1 MWSVTA
7 TAPSCT
13 RVCRMSTG
21 RSFFRTASE
30 WPFQS
35 RRNLRD
41 RHAVATPPTNL
52 TARCTAR
59 GTNGTQVRMPQES
72 FPDGFEVHAQAD
84 KIRCLARF
92 PNLTFAGSQLEKGCL
107 SQQQLVLSRVHESYA
122 KPGLAG
128 LYRCSNLRN
137 TCCELKSPAVPK
149 LLSEGQRWR
158 VLGALATCNL
168 KFAREKMPDLRPMFV
183 DAQGSVSEGALLSD
197 WLKG

>member
-1 MWSVTA
+1 MNHIKGSSLMWSVTA

-13 RVCRMSTG
+13 RACRMNTDQ
-21 RSFFRTASE
+21 SFFRTASE

-84 KIRCLARF
+84 KIRCLAGF
-92 PNLTFAGSQLEKGCL
+92 SNLTFAGSKLDRGCL
-107 SQQQLVLSRVHESYA
+107 SQQQLCVISRSRIVREAGFGRHVQVFEPSKHMLRA
-122 KPGLAG
+122 KKPS
-128 LYRCSNLRN
+128 CS
-137 TCCELKSPAVPK
+137 KAPK
-149 LLSEGQRWR
+149 
-158 VLGALATCNL
+158 
-168 KFAREKMPDLRPMFV
+168 
-183 DAQGSVSEGALLSD
+183 
-197 WLKG
+197 